1 MLYFVLGSASYMSC
15 RGSDVMIFVVRYPW
29 FDPLR
34 PVDVYIVNHFGGRGT
49 PVLRIGRTSQSGRGC
64 DGHSKRS
71 WGWVGLRFI
80 VHSVMLSRTCISII
94 IDTF

>member
-1 MLYFVLGSASYMSC
+1 MSLVLVFVCVISCLGLHHLSC

-29 FDPLR
+29 SDPLR

-71 WGWVGLRFI
+71 WGWVF
-80 VHSVMLSRTCISII
+80 VS
-94 IDTF
+94 